1 MRILL
6 LTVVALAGLVST
18 GCGSIVNGMKQDIAI
33 TSSPGGA
40 TVTVDGVERD
50 STPIVVPLSRK
61 HAHVVKVEQPG
72 YAPVERSIT
81 RKRAI
86 GCGGTLCSAGSLGSR
101 SIPSPAGMHEL
112 GPEQVHA
119 NFPMLRETRV
129 SGYPVSMPC
138 PTTAATH

>member
-81 RKRAI
+81 TETSDWVWGNILFGGLI
-86 GCGGTLCSAGSLGSR
+86 GLAVDSLSG
-101 SIPSPAGMHEL
+101 GMHEL